1 MQDRALILA
10 GGWGYTSYSYALAQ
24 ELREK
29 ASLCFVASEGNTTRI
44 VGVLKDVEKNLDRY
58 DK

>member
-1 MQDRALILA
+1 MILA